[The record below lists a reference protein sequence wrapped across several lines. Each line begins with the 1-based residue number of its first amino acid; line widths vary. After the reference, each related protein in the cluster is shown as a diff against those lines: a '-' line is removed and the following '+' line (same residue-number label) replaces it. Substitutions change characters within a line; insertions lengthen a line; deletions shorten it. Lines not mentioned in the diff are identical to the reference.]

1 MSAWTHRVTDP
12 ATGESEPALPL
23 HSPGEVDRA
32 VADARATFETWS
44 ARPLAE
50 RARTIAGLARP
61 LRERREELA
70 LLMAREMGKP
80 LAEGRGEIEKCAATC
95 ELVAERAEDWLRP
108 VQLSSDASS
117 SWVQYDPLGVVFA
130 IMPWNFPFW
139 QAIRFAAPAMVAGN
153 SFLLKH
159 APSTPGCGDA
169 ISELFEGVGLRVP
182 NLRLDLEQV
191 ERVIADP
198 RVAAV
203 TLTGST
209 GAGRSVAVTAARYL
223 KRSVL
228 ELGGSDPF
236 VVLDDADLDRAAEVG
251 VQSRLLN
258 GGQSCIAAKRFIV
271 VRSVAE
277 PMIERLRARLSAA
290 VVGDPRDAGTTVG
303 PMARQDLRDALH
315 DQVLRSVGLGARCVL
330 GGRVPDRAGW
340 YYPPTLLLDVAP
352 GMPAWDEELFG
363 PVLPVRVVEDE
374 DEALLAANDSA
385 YALGASIWTED
396 AERARR
402 WAGRVTAGCVFVN
415 GLVKSDAR
423 LPFGGARDSGWG
435 KELGPH
441 GMRELTLAR
450 TVWVR

>member
-1 MSAWTHRVTDP
+1 MSAWTYRVTDP
-12 ATGESEPALPL
+12 STGVSEPALPL
-23 HSPGEVDRA
+23 HSPEDVDRA
-32 VADARATFETWS
+32 VADARATFESWS
-44 ARPLAE
+44 RRPLAE
-50 RARTIAGLARP
+50 RARTIAGLAP
-61 LRERREELA
+61 VLRSRSEDLA
-70 LLMAREMGKP
+70 ALMAHEMGKP
-80 LAEGRGEIEKCAATC
+80 LADGRAEIEKCAVTC
-95 ELVAERAEDWLRP
+95 ELVADKAAEWLRP
-108 VQLSSDASS
+108 EPLPSDASS
-117 SWVQYDPLGVVFA
+117 SWLQYDPLGVVFA

-169 ISELFEGVGLRVP
+169 IRELFEAVGLVVP
-182 NLRLDLEQV
+182 HLRLGLDQV

-228 ELGGSDPF
+228 ELGGSDPY
-236 VVLDDADLDRAAEVG
+236 VILGDADLDRAADTG
-251 VQSRLLN
+251 VKSRLIN

-271 VRSVAE
+271 VRRVADRVV
-277 PMIERLRARLSAA
+277 ERMRARMAEA
-290 VVGDPRDAGTTVG
+290 VMGDPRDPATTVG
-303 PMARQDLRDALH
+303 PMARGDLRDALH
-315 DQVLRSVGLGARCVL
+315 DQVLRSVGHGARCVL
-330 GGRVPDRAGW
+330 GGRVPDRPGW
-340 YYPPTLLLDVAP
+340 FYPPTLLLDVAP

-374 DEALLAANDSA
+374 EEALIAANDSA
-385 YALGASIWTED
+385 YSLGASVWTED
-396 AERARR
+396 ADRGRR
-402 WAGRVTAGCVFVN
+402 FAAEVNAGCVFVN

-423 LPFGGARDSGWG
+423 LPFGGSRDSGWG